1 MVTPILDR
9 THAFKKVIAVLCVV
23 CTLAFTAAAIE
34 LRPGNAVLLYVL
46 FGIVGAA
53 YVPSTTAF
61 VELGCEVAYPVPES
75 TSSGKEQSMV
85 LQHVHSCARPSQARP
100 LCAGIL
106 FMVCQV
112 MAICF
117 VVLANRMMAADE
129 AEALKWIMC
138 GAVALTLVLL
148 TFFDGKLKRL
158 LVDQAGR
165 TAPLSQPV

>member
-1 MVTPILDR
+1 MFLLAGAAATFVVTPILDR

-85 LQHVHSCARPSQARP
+85 LTARAFVCEAVTSKTFVRRHLVHGVPSYGDMFRGACEPNDGGRRSRGAEVDHVWRCR
-100 LCAGIL
+100 
-106 FMVCQV
+106 
-112 MAICF
+112 
-117 VVLANRMMAADE
+117 AD
-129 AEALKWIMC
+129 A
-138 GAVALTLVLL
+138 GAVDLL
-148 TFFDGKLKRL
+148 
-158 LVDQAGR
+158 
-165 TAPLSQPV
+165 